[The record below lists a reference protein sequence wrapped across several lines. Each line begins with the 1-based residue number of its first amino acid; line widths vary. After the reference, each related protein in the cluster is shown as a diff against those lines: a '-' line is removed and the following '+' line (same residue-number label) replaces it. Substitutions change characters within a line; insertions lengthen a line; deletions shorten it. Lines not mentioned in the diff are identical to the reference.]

1 MYTGYC
7 MKIKKKNKTNR
18 NSATSE
24 AQQKVQNMANA
35 GTESQRNSLWQQNP
49 MIKP

>member
-7 MKIKKKNKTNR
+7 MKIKKNKTNR

-35 GTESQRNSLWQQNP
+35 GTESQRNSL
-49 MIKP
+49 